1 MLFLAD
7 QSCCSRPNE
16 DWCPNVNLFEDR
28 SSADRWGEDHGV
40 AGRAVSLEEGT
51 DLGVMEWRPLMD
63 DEEG

>member
-1 MLFLAD
+1 
-7 QSCCSRPNE
+7 
-16 DWCPNVNLFEDR
+16 VNLFEDR